1 MSKLNSSNVTAFVN
15 TGVSLLILRVFA
27 AGFMLFGHGWGK
39 MVNVFTGNFQFGD
52 PIGLGPE
59 ISLILSAI
67 AEGIC
72 SILII
77 LGFWTR
83 LSALLLMINM
93 FVAVFFYH
101 LPAGDPFGRME
112 LALLYLV
119 VFTTIFLMGPGK
131 LAIDSNS
138 HTTTV

>member
-15 TGVSLLILRVFA
+15 TGISLLILRVFA
-27 AGFMLFGHGWGK
+27 AGFMLYGHGWGK
-39 MVNVFTGNFQFGD
+39 MVNVVTANFRFGD

-59 ISLILSAI
+59 ISLILAAF

-77 LGFWTR
+77 LGFYTR
-83 LSALLLMINM
+83 LSALILMINM
-93 FVAVFFYH
+93 SVAVFFFH

-119 VFTTIFLMGPGK
+119 IFTTIFLMGPGK
-131 LAIDSNS
+131 IAIDSKS
-138 HTTTV
+138 RARI